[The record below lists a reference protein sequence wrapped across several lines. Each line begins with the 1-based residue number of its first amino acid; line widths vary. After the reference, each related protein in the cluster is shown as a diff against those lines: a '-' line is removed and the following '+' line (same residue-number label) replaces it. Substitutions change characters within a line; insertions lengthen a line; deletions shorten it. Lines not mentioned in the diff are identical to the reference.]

1 MQHFKAA
8 LSDLLAC
15 DRVKQSSSYS
25 TLYLVVTPLHKL
37 HNSTDSNAGHRG
49 VISPS

>member
-25 TLYLVVTPLHKL
+25 TPYLVVTPLHKL
-37 HNSTDSNAGHRG
+37 HYSTDSNAGFEG
-49 VISPS
+49 

>member
-15 DRVKQSSSYS
+15 DRVKQRSSHSKP
-25 TLYLVVTPLHKL
+25 YLVVTPLHKL

-49 VISPS
+49 AISPS